1 MENRPLEYDYSVTK
15 LFMFSTVV
23 LGITG
28 MLVGVLL
35 AWEMAF
41 PSINTFLGEGLAE
54 YTNFSRLRPLHTD
67 SIIYG
72 FVLSG
77 VWASWYYIGQRVL
90 KVSMAESKFLMFIG
104 KAHFYTYMF
113 AAVIIVISLL
123 SGITSSKEYSEF
135 EWPLDVG
142 ITVIWVFGV

>member
-1 MENRPLEYDYSVTK
+1 MENRFKDRPLEYDYSVTK
-15 LFMFSTVV
+15 LFMFAAIF

-41 PSINTFLGEGLAE
+41 PAVNTIFGDGIAE

-72 FVLSG
+72 FVLS
-77 VWASWYYIGQRVL
+77 
-90 KVSMAESKFLMFIG
+90 
-104 KAHFYTYMF
+104 
-113 AAVIIVISLL
+113 AV
-123 SGITSSKEYSEF
+123 
-135 EWPLDVG
+135 
-142 ITVIWVFGV
+142 